1 MKNQKR
7 SLLVL
12 AAITAV
18 AAAAIMLFVWPG
30 LLLDGV
36 HGPNAPRS
44 APTAHGNYSYVT
56 VEHQDPETG
65 EVTKTV
71 TITGYRGRGP
81 EAVIPSALNGAPVTV
96 IAEGVFEDCA
106 ALQRVHLPAGL
117 KEIGARAFR
126 FCSQLKEAELPN
138 GLETIGDRA
147 FFDCTELTAMAL
159 PESVTRIGE
168 DAFASCVRLENVP
181 LPDSLREIGSGA
193 FRKCTALGAL
203 ALPAG
208 ELVIGDG
215 AFLECPHLDLQVVE
229 GSPAEMYCLS
239 HKLLPT
245 PTPVP

>member
-7 SLLVL
+7 SLIVL
-12 AAITAV
+12 AVLTAV

-56 VEHQDPETG
+56 VEHEDPETG
-65 EVTKTV
+65 EITKTV
-71 TITGYRGRGP
+71 TITGYRGRGS
-81 EAVIPSALNGAPVTV
+81 EAVIPTALNGAPVTV
-96 IAEGVFEDCA
+96 IAEGVFEDCVT
-106 ALQRVHLPAGL
+106 LQRVHLPAGL
-117 KEIGARAFR
+117 KEIGTLAFR
-126 FCSQLKEAELPN
+126 FCSRLTEVELPN
-138 GLETIGDRA
+138 GLETIGDQA

-168 DAFASCVRLENVP
+168 DAFASCVRLETVT
-181 LPDSLREIGSGA
+181 LPDGLEEIGNGA
-193 FRKCTALGAL
+193 FRKCAALGTL

-208 ELVIGDG
+208 ELVIGEG

-229 GSPAEMYCLS
+229 GSPAEAYCLER
-239 HKLLPT
+239 KLFPT
-245 PTPVP
+245 PAP